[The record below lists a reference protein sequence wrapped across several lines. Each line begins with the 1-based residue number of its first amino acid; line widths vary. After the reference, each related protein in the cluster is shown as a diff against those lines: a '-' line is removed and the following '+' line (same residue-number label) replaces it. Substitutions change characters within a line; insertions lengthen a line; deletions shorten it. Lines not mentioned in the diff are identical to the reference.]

1 VSASGGPSSPV
12 TTLDADNGETQH
24 WFPFFLPDGR
34 HFLYLAVGSTSAGP
48 SSPNG
53 IYVTALGS
61 NERKLLVPGGSNAMY
76 AAGHLLFLRKQTL
89 MAQPFDVERLELM
102 GEAVPIAEDVAIGGA
117 AGMLGGF
124 AVSESGLLAYQT
136 GPSEVGGSGAG
147 TPTRLTWFDRSG
159 KEIAVLGDQASHGDL
174 ELAPTGT
181 RLAVSLFD
189 LARRTRDIWHFDIGR
204 GLRTRFTFD
213 AADELATVWSPDGSR
228 VVFNA
233 FRTGRSD
240 LYQKAS
246 SGTGAEELLFGD
258 SVDKFPLDWS
268 PDGRFV
274 LFSSS
279 SSAGT
284 QADLWVLPLFGDRKP
299 FPFLQTPF
307 NELRGRF
314 SPDGRWVAYVSNDS
328 GRNDVYVAPF
338 PGRGGKWQIS
348 AAGGNFP
355 RWRHDGKEIF
365 YLAPD
370 NTLMSVGV
378 NGAGSAFEAGT
389 IRPLF
394 QAPVS
399 IQARW
404 MYDVSPDGQRFLV
417 NALAQETTSAPLT
430 LFVNWTA
437 LLKQ

>member
-1 VSASGGPSSPV
+1 
-12 TTLDADNGETQH
+12 
-24 WFPFFLPDGR
+24 
-34 HFLYLAVGSTSAGP
+34 
-48 SSPNG
+48 
-53 IYVTALGS
+53 
-61 NERKLLVPGGSNAMY
+61 MY
-76 AAGHLLFLRKQTL
+76 AAGHLLFVREQTL
-89 MAQPFDVERLELM
+89 LAQPFDVQRLELT
-102 GEAVPIAEDVAIGGA
+102 GTAVPIAEDVAVGGA
-117 AGMLGGF
+117 SGVLGGF
-124 AVSESGLLAYQT
+124 AVSQNGVLAYQP

-159 KEIAVLGDQASHGDL
+159 NEIAAFGDRAGHGDL
-174 ELAPTGT
+174 ELAPGGT
-181 RLAVSLFD
+181 RVAVSLFD
-189 LARRTRDIWHFDIGR
+189 LAQRTRDIWHFDIGR

-233 FRTGRSD
+233 FRNGRFD

-246 SGTGAEELLFGD
+246 NGIGAEEMLLGD
-258 SVDKFPLDWS
+258 SLNKVPLDWS
-268 PDGRFV
+268 SDGRFV

-279 SSAGT
+279 STPGT
-284 QADLWVLPLFGDRKP
+284 QTDLWVLPLFGDRKP
-299 FPFLQTPF
+299 FPFLQTPA

-314 SPDGRWVAYVSNDS
+314 SPDGRWIAYVSNES

-338 PGRGGKWQIS
+338 SGRGSKWQIS

-355 RWRHDGKEIF
+355 RWRRDGKEIF

-378 NGAGSAFEAGT
+378 NGAGSAFETGT
-389 IRPLF
+389 VRPLF
-394 QAPVS
+394 QARVS

-417 NALAQETTSAPLT
+417 NALAQETTSVPLT
-430 LFVNWTA
+430 LLVNWA
-437 LLKQ
+437 SLLTQ

>member
-1 VSASGGPSSPV
+1 
-12 TTLDADNGETQH
+12 
-24 WFPFFLPDGR
+24 
-34 HFLYLAVGSTSAGP
+34 
-48 SSPNG
+48 
-53 IYVTALGS
+53 
-61 NERKLLVPGGSNAMY
+61 
-76 AAGHLLFLRKQTL
+76 
-89 MAQPFDVERLELM
+89 
-102 GEAVPIAEDVAIGGA
+102 
-117 AGMLGGF
+117 
-124 AVSESGLLAYQT
+124 
-136 GPSEVGGSGAG
+136 
-147 TPTRLTWFDRSG
+147 
-159 KEIAVLGDQASHGDL
+159 
-174 ELAPTGT
+174 
-181 RLAVSLFD
+181 
-189 LARRTRDIWHFDIGR
+189 
-204 GLRTRFTFD
+204 
-213 AADELATVWSPDGSR
+213 
-228 VVFNA
+228 
-233 FRTGRSD
+233 
-240 LYQKAS
+240 
-246 SGTGAEELLFGD
+246 LLFGD